1 MGFST
6 SILVYP
12 RLSTSFTAAHREL
25 HLSQNLR
32 AEGIAILSRATPHEE
47 THILRL
53 LNWGVYHWSIRLQS
67 HLPFWMEAG
76 QIPNFSIAM
85 STYHRVIRS
94 MWNDMNDDPHFPGTT
109 KNTHGTRFIDSFLP
123 LLRQQL
129 EVVPKKSSFINI
141 LTWLWKPLKPWPIFL
156 DDLPSKTNCFF
167 PYV

>member
-1 MGFST
+1 M
-6 SILVYP
+6 VNVN
-12 RLSTSFTAAHREL
+12 RL
-25 HLSQNLR
+25 
-32 AEGIAILSRATPHEE
+32 PKC
-47 THILRL
+47 
-53 LNWGVYHWSIRLQS
+53 WGVYHQMITIWQVPPNFHKPWCLLNSGVDIIQQS

-109 KNTHGTRFIDSFLP
+109 KNTKKTHGTRFIDSFLP
-123 LLRQQL
+123 LLCQQL
-129 EVVPKKSSFINI
+129 EVVPKKGNFINI